1 LSEGLTVTQGISP
14 AALRETIIAGGEL
27 ALLDLREGGVFA
39 DGHLLFAISMPLS
52 RLEFRIDGLV
62 PRRDVPI
69 VLCADEPDDDGL
81 IAKGATRLAG
91 FGYTDLSFLEGGL
104 TGWAEAGFEVFSGV
118 NVPSK
123 AFGEFIETTY
133 DTPRI
138 TADQLQA
145 MADGGENFI
154 ILDSRP
160 FAEFH
165 RMNIPGGIDVPGCEL
180 VYRVADMAPDP
191 ETTVVVNCAGRT
203 RSIIGA
209 QSLIN
214 AGIPNRVI
222 ALENGTMGW
231 HLAGYVLERGQD
243 RMFAAASD
251 QGAAQARSRA
261 DAVAARFAVP
271 LVDPAT
277 LSRWRAEAG
286 RTTFLL
292 DVRDAPEY
300 AAGHLAGAIH
310 APGGQLVQA
319 TDEYVGVRGA
329 RLVLTDNDGARA
341 KMTASWLIQM
351 DWRDVHVLEAGGET
365 LETGPYRP
373 RILGLPDAE
382 PDSVSVEELAALLDA
397 GEAVVADL
405 ANSLAYYKGHIPGA
419 WFAIRSR
426 MPDNLAK
433 LPDAALLVL
442 TSKHGDLARLA
453 VSEAAASGRRVK
465 LLRGGSDAWVVAGKP
480 LESGFTHIADH
491 TDDRWYKPY
500 DLEEEGDSAAM
511 EAYLTWEV
519 DLVGQIERDGT
530 AQFKVFPPK
539 KIPNG

>member
-1 LSEGLTVTQGISP
+1 MAEAID
-14 AALRETIIAGGEL
+14 AAQLRERIVAGGEL

-277 LSRWRAEAG
+277 LSRWRAESG

-292 DVRDAPEY
+292 DVCDAPEY

-329 RLVLTDNDGARA
+329 RLILTDNDGVRA
-341 KMTASWLIQM
+341 IMTASWLIQM
-351 DWRDVHVLEAGGET
+351 GWRDVHVLMNGLKGQNLVA
-365 LETGPYRP
+365 GPYRP
-373 RILGLPDAE
+373 RILGQPTVE
-382 PDSVSVEELAALLDA
+382 PETVSVEELAALLDSS
-397 GEAVVADL
+397 EAVVADL

-419 WFAIRSR
+419 WFVIRSR

-433 LPDAALLVL
+433 LPDAPLLVL
-442 TSKHGDLARLA
+442 TSKHGVLPRLA
-453 VSEAAASGRRVK
+453 AAEAAASGRRVK
-465 LLRGGSDAWVVAGKP
+465 VLRGGTAAWIAAGLP
-480 LESGFTHIADH
+480 LESGFSQIADE

-500 DLEEEGDSAAM
+500 DLAEEGDLAAM
-511 EAYLTWEV
+511 RAYLSWEV

-530 AQFKVFPPK
+530 ARFEVYPEGG
-539 KIPNG
+539 NTMV